1 MQIGLVGFPQ
11 SGKKTLFR
19 LLTGADPAKAQT
31 AIAPVRDPRVAKLT
45 EMYRPAKV
53 TPAAIQYFL
62 LPDLTKN
69 SEENQEFFK
78 GLALVD
84 AIGIVARAFVD
95 ESVFHLDGSVDPMR
109 DIQAIQSEFLLNDLL
124 FVEKRIERLNKELA
138 RKTNDAQKGELGLMA
153 RCKDHLDQE
162 KPLSVMTWS
171 EEDQKKVSGYSFL
184 TRKALLVILNA
195 GENRI
200 SDESFFHPIKQR
212 YPHAGAAQVSAKIE
226 EELSALDDPKEKEAF
241 LKELGIKESALDQ
254 LTRVSYQTLGL
265 ISYFTVGQDEVRAWT
280 VRVGSTAPQAAGAIH
295 SDLERTFIRAEQMSY
310 QEFITLGSEDAV
322 RKAGKYHLRGKE
334 YIVEDGDILNFR
346 CGG

>member
-11 SGKKTLFR
+11 AGKKTLFR
-19 LLTGADPAKAQT
+19 LLTGADPSKAQT

-45 EMYRPAKV
+45 EVYHPAKV
-53 TPAAIQYFL
+53 TPAVIQYVL

-69 SEENQEFFK
+69 SEDNQEFFK

-84 AIGIVARAFVD
+84 AIGIVVRAFED
-95 ESVFHLDGSVDPMR
+95 ETIFHIDGSVDPTR
-109 DIQAIQSEFLLNDLL
+109 DLQAIQSEFLLNDLL
-124 FVEKRIERLNKELA
+124 FVEKRIERLQKESA
-138 RKTNDAQKGELGLMA
+138 RKASEAQKRELELMS
-153 RCKDHLDQE
+153 RCKEHLDQE
-162 KPLSVMTWS
+162 KPLSIMKWS
-171 EEDQKKVSGYSFL
+171 DEDQKKVSGYSFL

-195 GENRI
+195 GENGI

-212 YPHAGAAQVSAKIE
+212 YSHAGVVQVSAKIE

-241 LKELGIKESALDQ
+241 LTELGIKESALDQ

-265 ISYFTVGQDEVRAWT
+265 ISYFTVGEDEVRAWT
-280 VRVGSTAPQAAGAIH
+280 VKIHSTAPQAAGAIH

-310 QEFITLGSEDAV
+310 QEFVTLGSEEAV
-322 RKAGKYHLRGKE
+322 RRAGKYHLRGKE
-334 YIVEDGDILNFR
+334 YIVQDGDILNFR

>member
-45 EMYRPAKV
+45 EMYHPAKV
-53 TPAAIQYFL
+53 TLAAIQYFL

-84 AIGIVARAFVD
+84 AIGIVVRAFGD

-109 DIQAIQSEFLLNDLL
+109 DLRAIQSEFLLNDLL

-138 RKTNDAQKGELGLMA
+138 RKTNDAQKGELELMVC
-153 RCKDHLDQE
+153 CKDHLDQE
-162 KPLSVMTWS
+162 KPLSTMAWS
-171 EEDQKKVSGYSFL
+171 DEDQKKVSGYSFL
-184 TRKALLVILNA
+184 TRKGLLVILNA

-200 SDESFFHPIKQR
+200 SDESFFHSIKQR
-212 YPHAGAAQVSAKIE
+212 YPHAGVAQVSAKIE

-280 VRVGSTAPQAAGAIH
+280 VRAGSTAPQAAGAIH
-295 SDLERTFIRAEQMSY
+295 SDLERAFIRAEQMSY

-322 RKAGKYHLRGKE
+322 RKAGKYRLRGKE
-334 YIVEDGDILNFR
+334 YIVEDGDILSFR